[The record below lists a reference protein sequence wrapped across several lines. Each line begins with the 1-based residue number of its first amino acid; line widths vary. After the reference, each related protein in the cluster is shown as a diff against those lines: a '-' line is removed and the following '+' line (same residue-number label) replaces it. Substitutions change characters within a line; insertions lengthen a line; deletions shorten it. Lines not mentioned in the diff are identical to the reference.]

1 MDYSHYF
8 ENSIRETKRKLRES
22 VKDDWLIMQAVG
34 SIGELDRA
42 ANLLVKRLRE
52 WYELYNPE
60 FSKSLA
66 DHGKFVEL
74 ILKRGKSELL
84 KEVKVR
90 KEDSMGADFS
100 EENLKPIM
108 DLARAIS
115 ELYKLR
121 ASHEKHLEQLMNET
135 APNVAAVAGHLTGA
149 KLIALAGS
157 LKGLAEMPASKIQVL
172 GAERAMF
179 RHLKD
184 KRSRPPKYG
193 VLHEH
198 PLISAARKQDH
209 GKVARGLADKT
220 AIASRVDFFKG
231 KFLGDKL
238 RQGLERKFK

>member
-60 FSKSLA
+60 FSKFLA

-74 ILKRGKSELL
+74 ILRKGKSELL
-84 KEVKVR
+84 KEVRVR

-100 EENLKPIM
+100 EENLKPVM

-115 ELYKLR
+115 ELY
-121 ASHEKHLEQLMNET
+121 
-135 APNVAAVAGHLTGA
+135 
-149 KLIALAGS
+149 
-157 LKGLAEMPASKIQVL
+157 
-172 GAERAMF
+172 
-179 RHLKD
+179 
-184 KRSRPPKYG
+184 
-193 VLHEH
+193 
-198 PLISAARKQDH
+198 
-209 GKVARGLADKT
+209 
-220 AIASRVDFFKG
+220 
-231 KFLGDKL
+231 
-238 RQGLERKFK
+238 